1 MNVLRIAS
9 SESIIFRRLCQV
21 ASVTTVASILSGPSS
36 SSSVG
41 KRVKVN
47 GWVKASRK
55 QKNATFIDISDGS
68 CSDRLQVIVATGG
81 GGDAHS
87 PHLAYHSCV
96 SVEGTVAES
105 KSPDKQE
112 IELIADRI
120 EVVAE
125 ICDKLSSGKSYPFR
139 PRNKYQSEYTRQFPM
154 FRAKLD
160 DFAAL
165 LRVRNVLSQSIH
177 RYFQDEGFVQIQT
190 PLLTDNDCEGAGETF
205 VVCQR
210 NNSNL
215 DHSEGTAATRA
226 TEMEYF
232 DKTVY
237 LTVSGQLHL
246 EAMCNGLGKVY
257 NFSPVFRAER
267 GKTRRHLS
275 EFTMV
280 EAEEAFVTTTE
291 MLVAR
296 IERMLKWTIKNTLD
310 TNTKDL
316 NVAFSQGGHRKSN
329 LDELSAILNSNFT
342 VMGYDEAFEVLNENA
357 SMFQQKPVYGEL
369 GKEHEL
375 YLTEKHCASQPV
387 FVVDWPTSS
396 KPFYVAREGDI
407 AKAVDLIFPFVG
419 EVVGG
424 SLREHNAN
432 VLKAKLNSMT
442 RQQQQQGLNKRGDNE
457 AQHST
462 LQWYLDLR
470 LAGSPPTGGFGLGF
484 ERLVQFMLGVNNI
497 RDTLPFPRSP
507 HQCLL

>member
-36 SSSVG
+36 SSVG

-47 GWVKASRK
+47 GWVKATRK

-68 CSDRLQVIVATGG
+68 CYDRLQVIVSKG

-96 SVEGTVAES
+96 SVEGTVVES

-112 IELIADRI
+112 IELIADRV

-125 ICDKLSSGKSYPFR
+125 ICDNLSSGKSYPFR
-139 PRNKYQSEYTRQFPM
+139 PRNQYQSEYTRQFPM

-205 VVCQR
+205 VVSPR
-210 NNSNL
+210 INSNL
-215 DHSEGTAATRA
+215 DHKERTAATGE
-226 TEMEYF
+226 TETEYF
-232 DKTVY
+232 NKTVY

-280 EAEEAFVTTTE
+280 EAEEAFVTTTD
-291 MLVAR
+291 MLVER
-296 IERMLKWTIKNTLD
+296 IERMLKWAIKNSLD

-316 NVAFSQGGHRKSN
+316 KAAFSQGRRRKSN
-329 LDELSAILNSNFT
+329 LDELSALLNSNFT
-342 VMGYDEAFEVLNENA
+342 VMGYDEAFEVVKENA

-375 YLTEKHCASQPV
+375 FLTEKHCGSQPV

-424 SLREHNAN
+424 SLREHSANA
-432 VLKAKLNSMT
+432 LKAELNSWT
-442 RQQQQQGLNKRGDNE
+442 RQQGLSEGVDEK
-457 AQHST
+457 AQHPT

-470 LAGSPPTGGFGLGF
+470 LAGSSPTGGFGLGF